1 MPIRDA
7 SVTLFLVA
15 ALVAASYGQDKKPS
29 VVLPEGEAKHLAK
42 LCSRPGLPKFDA
54 TWQPTETDVR
64 DMESQLS
71 RISLLQGSGVPSER
85 RIDHPDQYFRQYV
98 GIVVGKRKLIYINAF
113 CMGSPADWRKRAVD
127 VCDGDTCFWGVLYDT
142 TTREFSDLEIN
153 GTA

>member
-1 MPIRDA
+1 MSIRDT
-7 SVTLFLVA
+7 SVTVCLTLALTVA
-15 ALVAASYGQDKKPS
+15 FYGQDKKPS
-29 VVLPEGEAKHLAK
+29 VVLPEGAAKHLAE

-71 RISLLQGSGVPSER
+71 RISLLQGRAVPSAW

-113 CMGSPADWRKRAVD
+113 CRASPADWHKRAVD
-127 VCDGDTCFWGVLYDT
+127 ACDGATCFWGVLYDT

-153 GTA
+153 GSA